1 MTTKTWRDHVSPRF
15 KLNAE
20 ASLRKSRANVLRVKR
35 FCANRWVDLRCI
47 DSGVDLRGRVS

>member
-1 MTTKTWRDHVSPRF
+1 MNIKTWRDHVSPRF

-47 DSGVDLRGRVS
+47 QSGFNLRGRAS

>member
-1 MTTKTWRDHVSPRF
+1 MQTKTWRDHVSPKF